1 MFETFRKIFDFA
13 GSKKGILKKSII
25 FSFLNSVFDM
35 LQIIALSVVLNALIN
50 GMHFKTVWTSFAIM
64 LLSIIGRI
72 ITEYVSDF
80 SKVDAGY
87 FMCAEKR
94 IHIGDRLK
102 YMPMGYFN
110 SFSLGNITAA
120 VTTTMADIES
130 NAPAVFSK
138 VIHGYIFSV
147 VIMAGIMVFDWRI
160 GLIILA
166 GILLFILMDTFL
178 QKKSRLSSPKRQAA
192 QAKLVE
198 DTLEY
203 IQGMGVVKSFN
214 LDNDHDKKI
223 DHSIEES
230 NTENLALEKTFVP
243 YCALE
248 QLVLRLASVAVIA
261 ASIIFYLNG
270 SMKLSNCLLMVVS
283 AFLIYSQ
290 LESAGSMAALLRMVD
305 ASIDSV
311 NKIDSTPVID
321 IDGVD
326 IKPENFD
333 IEIKNVS
340 FSYDERKIL
349 DDINIK
355 IPQYTTTAVVG
366 PSGSG
371 KSTLC
376 SLIPRFWDVNEGSVT
391 IGGRD
396 VREYTLDSLLK
407 NISIVFQKVYLFE
420 DTIANNIKFGKP
432 DAAMEEIVQAAKK
445 ACCHDFISRLPN
457 GYDTVIGEGGADLS
471 GGERQRISIARAILK
486 DAPIIILDEATSN
499 VDPENESQL
508 QSAIGEL
515 TQNKTIIMIAHRLK
529 TVRNADQ
536 IIAVDGGRIVQSGTH
551 DELMHEKGIYSDFIN
566 VRKKAI
572 GWKVA

>member
-13 GSKKGILKKSII
+13 GSKKGMLKKSII